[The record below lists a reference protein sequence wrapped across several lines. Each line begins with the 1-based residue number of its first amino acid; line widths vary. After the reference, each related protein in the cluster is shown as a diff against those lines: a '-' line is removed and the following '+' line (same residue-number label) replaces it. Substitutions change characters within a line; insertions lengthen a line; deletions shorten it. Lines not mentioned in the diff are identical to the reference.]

1 MHSIKTKVTLSII
14 VCALISAAVIGMMS
28 ISYSRNLSN
37 TDAEKEL
44 VLTAETVGDEINALI
59 SKIEQSVDTLSDIAL
74 DRLDFS
80 KFQNNSEYVSQY
92 TQDMMGDFIKFAEHT
107 EGVICAYIRYNPDF
121 TDPTSG
127 IFLTRSDTRSAF
139 ESVTPTDFSMYGKDD
154 LEHVGWYYIPV
165 ENKAPIWMDPYL
177 NANINVYMISYVVP
191 LYVDGISVGILGMDI
206 DFGQITRIVDGVT
219 VFDTGY
225 AFLVCS
231 GGDVI
236 YHKDIPAGTQL
247 ADYNNGEMASVGAFL
262 KGASDMDGVLEYTY
276 GGKKKNLSFWALDNG
291 MQLVLT
297 APLSEIR
304 ANADSLTRKILGC
317 FLGCLVITAVLGV
330 VISSNIAKPIKRIT
344 ETVKQTAQLNFH
356 KTQSGESLVLRKD
369 ETGDMA
375 RAVGE
380 MRSVLRVLVTDMEQT
395 KEKLENNMDLLDDV
409 MKENNGISED
419 NSATTQELAAGME
432 ETTGNTEAIVG
443 DINAIQDNVTGIQSL
458 SEKGQQDS
466 KDVMGR
472 ARRLRDTTS
481 ASSDKTMEIYQ
492 SMREKTDQAI
502 ERSKV
507 VSKINDLTEDIRQIS
522 SQTNLLALNANIEAA
537 RAGEAGRGFA
547 VVATE
552 IGTLANQTFE
562 TVDGINAIVGE
573 VNAAVAGMT
582 ECIQIIMDF
591 LDKTVVSDYDS
602 FREVSKKYEEDA
614 GTFEDLMVRI
624 HAEIEALGLKINN
637 IATTI
642 GNVNNTITQSADGVN
657 MIAEKTCSMVNK
669 TSEGYQYLRENMES
683 LQKLKEL
690 IGRFDM

>member
-1 MHSIKTKVTLSII
+1 
-14 VCALISAAVIGMMS
+14 
-28 ISYSRNLSN
+28 
-37 TDAEKEL
+37 
-44 VLTAETVGDEINALI
+44 
-59 SKIEQSVDTLSDIAL
+59 
-74 DRLDFS
+74 
-80 KFQNNSEYVSQY
+80 
-92 TQDMMGDFIKFAEHT
+92 
-107 EGVICAYIRYNPDF
+107 
-121 TDPTSG
+121 
-127 IFLTRSDTRSAF
+127 
-139 ESVTPTDFSMYGKDD
+139 
-154 LEHVGWYYIPV
+154 
-165 ENKAPIWMDPYL
+165 MDPYL

-206 DFGQITRIVDGVT
+206 DFGQITQIVDGVT

-236 YHKDIPAGTQL
+236 YHKDIPAETQL

-276 GGKKKNLSFWALDNG
+276 GGEKKNLSFWALDNG

-395 KEKLENNMDLLDDV
+395 KEKLENNMGLLDGV

-472 ARRLRDTTS
+472 AR
-481 ASSDKTMEIYQ
+481 
-492 SMREKTDQAI
+492 
-502 ERSKV
+502 
-507 VSKINDLTEDIRQIS
+507 S
-522 SQTNLLALNANIEAA
+522 SQRLS
-537 RAGEAGRGFA
+537 
-547 VVATE
+547 
-552 IGTLANQTFE
+552 QKS
-562 TVDGINAIVGE
+562 
-573 VNAAVAGMT
+573 MT
-582 ECIQIIMDF
+582 
-591 LDKTVVSDYDS
+591 
-602 FREVSKKYEEDA
+602 
-614 GTFEDLMVRI
+614 
-624 HAEIEALGLKINN
+624 
-637 IATTI
+637 
-642 GNVNNTITQSADGVN
+642 
-657 MIAEKTCSMVNK
+657 
-669 TSEGYQYLRENMES
+669 
-683 LQKLKEL
+683 
-690 IGRFDM
+690 